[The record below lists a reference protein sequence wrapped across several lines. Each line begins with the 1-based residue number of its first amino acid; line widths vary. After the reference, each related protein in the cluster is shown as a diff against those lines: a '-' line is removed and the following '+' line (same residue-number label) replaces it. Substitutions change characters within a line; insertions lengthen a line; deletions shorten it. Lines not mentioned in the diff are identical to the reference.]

1 MKPNSV
7 PAHPHAIAAREA
19 RRAEAYAMGV
29 DEAFIAAL
37 VDTFYDRVR
46 GHDDLGPIFDARI
59 HDWPAHL
66 AQMNRFWQS
75 ILLSA
80 GSFTGNPMMKHLA
93 IPDIGESHFQTWLLL
108 FYRTLHDI
116 APTPDAVALIG
127 AKARMIAE
135 SLLTGIAVHRDRDA
149 ALASKMELP
158 HVQPAAP
165 A

>member
-7 PAHPHAIAAREA
+7 PAHPHAVAARETRRYEA
-19 RRAEAYAMGV
+19 REIGV

-37 VDTFYDRVR
+37 VDQFYSSVR
-46 GHDDLGPIFDARI
+46 AHEVLGPIFDARI
-59 HDWPAHL
+59 DDWPAHL

-80 GSFTGNPMMKHLA
+80 GSFRGSPMTKHLA
-93 IPDIGESHFQTWLLL
+93 IPGIGESEFQTWLLL

-116 APTPDAVALIG
+116 APTPEAVELIG
-127 AKARMIAE
+127 GKARIIAE
-135 SLLTGIAVHRDRDA
+135 SLLTGIAIHRDRDTE
-149 ALASKMELP
+149 LARNMELP
-158 HVQPAAP
+158 HVQPAA

>member
-7 PAHPHAIAAREA
+7 LAHPHAIAAREA
-19 RRAEAYAMGV
+19 RQTEARAMGI
-29 DEAFIAAL
+29 DEDFIAAL
-37 VDTFYDRVR
+37 VGEFYSRVR
-46 GHDDLGPIFDARI
+46 AHDVLGPIFDARI

-66 AQMNRFWQS
+66 AQMNRFWQT

-80 GSFTGNPMMKHLA
+80 GNFSGNPMMKHMA
-93 IPDIGESHFQTWLLL
+93 IREIGESHFQTWLQL

-116 APTPDAVALIG
+116 APTPDAIGLIG